1 MPDGALNP
9 YAPPVDSGV
18 AADPPAE
25 GWMVQGGY
33 LLVRPGTALP
43 PVALNGDG
51 RDELLTPGLRR
62 FQVIKGGGKGLLIA
76 CLPSILGMSWFV
88 YCKVSGFDR
97 YAWIG
102 LLAIIVIARL
112 SAGKAGGTTSV
123 TLSGFFSVEELRRAK
138 RKDRWTR
145 LMMLAGLASLFT
157 ALGLLISGT
166 EIEVPALG
174 KVGGV
179 DGVFS
184 GFLLSVLIGLGL
196 VVGAARWS
204 QSLQGLRSQT
214 FRDGWLY
221 LTGIPPHALHK
232 LAAKSIEPLPPLR
245 MRKVSK
251 FYQHRLPLSVLLRG
265 QAAHPWLALW
275 LTIFKLTSS
284 QRLVRLQFDWS
295 ERTLLPLA
303 EADRDLIERW
313 RKESVGTPMEEWQLV
328 VAERRD
334 SPANDLRIEFV
345 TYASPDWTHFVSLV
359 ATRIS
364 AGHIY
369 TEIHQGILQSWN
381 ADGRYHFTSNP
392 PMAFLLPDY
401 FDSLEVKGSLE
412 SIYQAHLYRTRGQAP
427 LPVSGKEHLTA
438 LYEAQAKDI
447 AALYESRG
455 LQSAT
460 EEMELR
466 DLPA

>member
-1 MPDGALNP
+1 MPDEALNP
-9 YAPPVDSGV
+9 YAPPLESEV
-18 AADPPAE
+18 AADPPAG

-43 PVALNGDG
+43 PIALNGDG
-51 RDELLTPGLRR
+51 RDEHLTPGLRR
-62 FQVIKGGGKGLLIA
+62 FQVIKGGGKGLLVA
-76 CLPSILGMSWFV
+76 CLPSILGMAWFV
-88 YCKVSGFDR
+88 YCKLNGFDH

-102 LLAIIVIARL
+102 LLAIILIARL
-112 SAGKAGGTTSV
+112 SAGRAGGATSV
-123 TLSGFFSVEELRRAK
+123 TISGFFSVEELRRAK
-138 RKDRWTR
+138 RKGRWTGP
-145 LMMLAGLASLFT
+145 MMLVGLAFLF
-157 ALGLLISGT
+157 AAVGLLISGA

-174 KVGGV
+174 RIGGR
-179 DGVFS
+179 DRVFS
-184 GFLLSVLIGLGL
+184 GFLLFVLIGLGL

-204 QSLQGLRSQT
+204 QSLQGLRSQA

-221 LTGIPPHALHK
+221 LTGVPPHALHK
-232 LAAKSIEPLPPLR
+232 LSAKSIEPLPPPR

-265 QAAHPWLALW
+265 QATHPWIALW
-275 LTIFKLTSS
+275 LTIFKLSS
-284 QRLVRLQFDWS
+284 SPRLVRLQFDWS
-295 ERTLLPLA
+295 ERLPLPLE
-303 EADRDLIERW
+303 EADSDLTERW
-313 RKESVGTPMEEWQLV
+313 RKESAGTLMENWQLV
-328 VAERRD
+328 MAERRD
-334 SPANDLRIEFV
+334 SPTNDLRMEFV

-369 TEIHQGILQSWN
+369 TEIYQGILQSWN

-392 PMAFLLPDY
+392 PMAFLLPAY
-401 FDSLEVKGSLE
+401 FDSVEVKGTLE
-412 SIYQAHLYRTRGQAP
+412 AIYQAHLARTQTQEL
-427 LPVSGKEHLTA
+427 LPVSGTEHLTS

-455 LQSAT
+455 LQSPS